1 MFKVPCAVGQYV
13 QMKENTFRSKNMTRK
28 KVLFV
33 CVHNSAR
40 SQMAEELLRKIAG
53 NRFEAESA
61 GLEPGVI
68 NPYVIKI
75 LKEEGIDI
83 TGKKTKSAFEL
94 LKAGRRYTYVITV
107 CDETSAEACPVFPSC
122 KARFHWSFP
131 DPSKFVGTDEEK
143 IEQVREIKNQIKAK
157 IEEWIN
163 NIDRV
168 ERNKKLSVL

>member
-1 MFKVPCAVGQYV
+1 MT
-13 QMKENTFRSKNMTRK
+13 KE

-40 SQMAEELLRKIAG
+40 SQLAEELLRKIAG

-61 GLEPGVI
+61 GLEPGVL
-68 NPYVIKI
+68 NPYVAEV

-83 TGKKTKSAFEL
+83 TGKKTKSVFDL
-94 LKAGRRYTYVITV
+94 LKAGRHYTYVVTV

-122 KARFHWSFP
+122 QDRCHWSFP

-143 IEQVREIKNQIKAK
+143 IEKVRKIKNEIKAK
-157 IEEWIN
+157 IGEWVKDLESN
-163 NIDRV
+163 
-168 ERNKKLSVL
+168 ERKEKLSVS